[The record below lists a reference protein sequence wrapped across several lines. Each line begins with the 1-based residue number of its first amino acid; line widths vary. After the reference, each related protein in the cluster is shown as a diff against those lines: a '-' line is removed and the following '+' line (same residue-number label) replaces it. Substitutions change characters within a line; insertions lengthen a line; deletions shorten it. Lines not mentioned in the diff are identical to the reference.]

1 MPENVRN
8 VLIILALAAFVM
20 LAPGGG
26 NASSAILEALVIAM
40 LASLA
45 WLAVR
50 LYREHRTD
58 IYGLGDRN
66 RAVLYGSAGLATLT
80 LTATDRLWNTG
91 PGTIVWFALMVLAGY
106 GVYAVFR
113 ASRQY

>member
-1 MPENVRN
+1 MANARN
-8 VLIILALAAFVM
+8 VAIILALAAFVM

-26 NASSAILEALVIAM
+26 DASSGVLEVLVIAM
-40 LASLA
+40 LGSIG

-58 IYGLGDRN
+58 IYGLGDRS
-66 RAVLYGSAGLATLT
+66 RAILYGSAALAALT
-80 LTATDRLWNTG
+80 LTATDRLWSSG
-91 PGTIVWFALMVLAGY
+91 AGTVVWFALMALAVY
-106 GVYAVFR
+106 GVYGVFR